1 MVRSRG
7 KRLEGKLGR
16 VGRHATRRVLRLR
29 ESSNNRHDLARR
41 REHLENVTGIMLPTA
56 EEEAADPA
64 DADQVYVVATRALI
78 ARVRET
84 KDHYD
89 LVQHENVDYG
99 YRRNLAAIKPAGLA
113 VLAVLLVVDA
123 VSGIAGMGVT
133 AVVTA
138 AVVHVICAL
147 AWLLVV
153 RRPWVREQADTY
165 AKTLFEALE
174 EPIFGGRRRAPAPD
188 DQADPLGP
196 NPGPGSPTSTLSGRM
211 RTPRLRCPTAAGT
224 SRHGEGRAPSAGEHR
239 PSEKPR
245 CRAVELGR
253 LAKPASAGA
262 GCGQNAAAGWSLYT
276 VDPLSPTLSPQQR
289 RRATKCAAPTRRT
302 AA

>member
-1 MVRSRG
+1 MSELTSLLDTYALRARLLPALLVVAPVGVALGLLLPALDYQKVIIAVAVCAGVPIFVANAVRSRG
-7 KRLEGKLGR
+7 KRLESKLVAEWGCMPT
-16 VGRHATRRVLRLR
+16 TRLLRLR

-41 REHLENVTGIMLPTA
+41 REHLEKVTGITLPTA

-123 VSGIAGMGVT
+123 VSGIAGMGIT

-138 AVVHVICAL
+138 AIVHVICAL

-174 EPIFGGRRRAPAPD
+174 EPILGGP
-188 DQADPLGP
+188 QKG
-196 NPGPGSPTSTLSGRM
+196 
-211 RTPRLRCPTAAGT
+211 
-224 SRHGEGRAPSAGEHR
+224 
-239 PSEKPR
+239 
-245 CRAVELGR
+245 
-253 LAKPASAGA
+253 AS
-262 GCGQNAAAGWSLYT
+262 S
-276 VDPLSPTLSPQQR
+276 
-289 RRATKCAAPTRRT
+289 
-302 AA
+302 